1 MWGTSPD
8 VDQKCAIRS
17 YLLTALERSGD
28 LSHNS
33 NVPLVADLNVTIQ
46 MRVTIID
53 RMAGMNKKSCKSCYP
68 VRKSPPQAAKF
79 IEWSDPLISPG
90 GGRTGCYHLRQF
102 CHCEALKETKQFV
115 RKLRF
120 PIVVLGFQLAV
131 MTSLIVRLFM
141 ERSTNQAGLSSSRPY
156 GPLPP
161 TPSGFHCYLSPD
173 WPSWLSP
180 SLATGRPFSPL
191 SPLCSIFGQSFL
203 S

>member
-68 VRKSPPQAAKF
+68 VKKAPPQAAKF

-90 GGRTGCYHLRQF
+90 GQNR
-102 CHCEALKETKQFV
+102 V
-115 RKLRF
+115 
-120 PIVVLGFQLAV
+120 
-131 MTSLIVRLFM
+131 
-141 ERSTNQAGLSSSRPY
+141 
-156 GPLPP
+156 
-161 TPSGFHCYLSPD
+161 LSP
-173 WPSWLSP
+173 PAILS
-180 SLATGRPFSPL
+180 LRGTERDEAI
-191 SPLCSIFGQSFL
+191 C
-203 S
+203 